1 MIAIGAFSFGALC
14 NSWAAI
20 NTTSDTARAAT
31 IGTVVF
37 AGNLGG
43 LIATWAFL
51 PNFAPRQLPGNSL
64 NLAGGVGILFL
75 SLGLWAYQIRQNKQK
90 EAGRDDH
97 LLEGKTAEEAA
108 LLGQSHPGFRY
119 QT

>member
-20 NTTSDTARAAT
+20 NTTSDTARAVT

-75 SLGLWAYQIRQNKQK
+75 SAGLWAHQVRQNRRKA
-90 EAGRDDH
+90 EGLDDH
-97 LLEGKTAEEAA
+97 LLEGKTAGEAA
-108 LLGQSHPGFRY
+108 LLGQRHPGFRFH
-119 QT
+119 T